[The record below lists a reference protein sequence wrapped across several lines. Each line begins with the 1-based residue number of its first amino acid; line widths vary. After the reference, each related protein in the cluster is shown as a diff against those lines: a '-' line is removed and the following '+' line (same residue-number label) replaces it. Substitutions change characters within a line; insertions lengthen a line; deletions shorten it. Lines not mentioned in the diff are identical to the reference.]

1 MYNALVIPGALY
13 FFLFTLKR
21 SVMSEMNYV
30 KQETFEQMKHE
41 LHHMKSVERPAASKA
56 IAEARE
62 KGDLKENAEY
72 DAAKDDE
79 ATNNDRILKI
89 QDLLNNCT
97 IVEDEENNGKL
108 GLGGHADIKFL
119 DTDEV
124 EKVCLV
130 STVETNPEIMAIS
143 IESPLGIAI
152 YKKPVGEKCVVVS
165 PEGNYEVII
174 EKIY

>member
-1 MYNALVIPGALY
+1 MDKTILTHNGLKKLEDELEFRTGA
-13 FFLFTLKR
+13 KR
-21 SVMSEMNYV
+21 REI
-30 KQETFEQMKHE
+30 T
-41 LHHMKSVERPAASKA
+41 ASIKEAKA
-56 IAEARE
+56 H
-62 KGDLKENAEY
+62 GDLSENAEY

>member
-1 MYNALVIPGALY
+1 MDKTILTHNGVKKLEEELEFRTGI
-13 FFLFTLKR
+13 KR
-21 SVMSEMNYV
+21 REI
-30 KQETFEQMKHE
+30 T
-41 LHHMKSVERPAASKA
+41 ASIKEAKA
-56 IAEARE
+56 H
-62 KGDLKENAEY
+62 GDLSENAEY

-97 IVEDEENNGKL
+97 VVEDEANDGKL
-108 GLGGHADIKFL
+108 GLGGQADIKFL
-119 DTDEV
+119 DTDDV

-130 STVETNPEIMAIS
+130 STVETNPETMAIS

-152 YKKPVGEKCVVVS
+152 YRKTVGTKCVVVS
-165 PEGNYEVII
+165 PEGNYEVVI